1 MELSTI
7 NMNQAYA
14 QSKAKLSEIL
24 AKVRDKQDPCEMWQ
38 LVLEIQTFP
47 DKYRLYFNC
56 DKNTYSRIIIKLS
69 EDRTAVAASYD
80 YRDANSQWVGY
91 PLRPS
96 EQQMLLD
103 FAASLKEYINP
114 EIVRPDIVKCE

>member
-1 MELSTI
+1 MYKRQELGRESATI
-7 NMNQAYA
+7 T
-14 QSKAKLSEIL
+14 SKPILCARSVNETVDSFLQKKSIISFLCQKAARILSLIH
-24 AKVRDKQDPCEMWQ
+24 
-38 LVLEIQTFP
+38 I
-47 DKYRLYFNC
+47 
-56 DKNTYSRIIIKLS
+56 LS

-103 FAASLKEYINP
+103 FAASLKEYLNP